1 MKDNLKPGV
10 RVVVIDD
17 DHKLRRGTVKVH
29 YDMLDVVLVKFDD
42 GNVEKV
48 PFKKI
53 GIEPEAQ
60 EDEKKEPEEKTM
72 ITITPDE
79 FEKITTKIVGKILF
93 KLRRPELIPIVG
105 TILGDIH
112 YALFFGEDED
122 EDEDD

>member
-10 RVVVIDD
+10 RVVVIDEN
-17 DHKLRRGTVKVH
+17 HNVRKGAVKVC
-29 YDMLDVVLVKFDD
+29 YGGLDTVLVRFDD

-79 FEKITTKIVGKILF
+79 FEKITTKIVAKILF
-93 KLRRPELIPIVG
+93 KLRKPELIPIVS

-112 YALFFGEDED
+112 YTLFFGEDED
-122 EDEDD
+122 D